1 MKEKEN
7 KRIKDTRRQIDKRRT
22 PVKVAKTKG
31 LNAKIRKKG
40 YSISVEGSH
49 GSH

>member
-7 KRIKDTRRQIDKRRT
+7 EQIMDTGCQIDKGRT
-22 PVKVAKTKG
+22 PVEVAKTEK
-31 LNAKIRKKG
+31 LNVKIRKKK

-49 GSH
+49 SEH